1 MIYLYIFITIV
12 PFCSVTNSNK
22 LLIMMVVLAAEHIVW
37 AVWATLYH
45 TAKTSLIGHNL
56 SFR

>member
-22 LLIMMVVLAAEHIVW
+22 LLIMMIVVAAEDIVW
-37 AVWATLYH
+37 AVWAALYH
-45 TAKTSLIGHNL
+45 TANTSLMGHNL
-56 SFR
+56 SCR